1 MGANTVI
8 SAGSRCNPNS
18 TGGHASGTVLMTLLV
33 FGTAIN
39 TSAQPFIPRLPVKVL
54 PPCDTVSYYKHW
66 PTVNLS
72 LFFDCG
78 YPPTHLWTTHLSS
91 AARCLWPSLS
101 KTSFARPR
109 YPSYYLLCLRSL
121 SSLILARDASSLQ
134 VFHSRLARLRTGCS
148 AMSCP
153 RSSESMTE

>member
-66 PTVNLS
+66 PTVNSVLRLRVSLHSSLDYAS
-72 LFFDCG
+72 LFCCEMSMAVSVQD
-78 YPPTHLWTTHLSS
+78 LIRS
-91 AARCLWPSLS
+91 ASLS
-101 KTSFARPR
+101 K
-109 YPSYYLLCLRSL
+109 LLFVVLAVTVLAHISKRRKQ
-121 SSLILARDASSLQ
+121 SSGLPLPPGPPAHWLFGNELPK
-134 VFHSRLARLRTGCS
+134 V
-148 AMSCP
+148 
-153 RSSESMTE
+153 